1 MTSSTPKPQPPAG
14 RPNPAAM
21 PKQTPKPGPRPG
33 AAQSVPSQRVV
44 PLAHAQSS
52 SANTDPSKFGRVDD
66 AGNVFVTRDGVE
78 RQIASWQA
86 GSPEEGLRHY
96 GQRFDDLIVETEVL
110 EARLTAHPEDA
121 HTLHRSVTEL
131 KDSLKDVAAIGDF
144 AALEA
149 RLEELLR
156 KTEVAEHEAKELK
169 QTRRANAIAKKESLA
184 AEAEEIA
191 EKSTNWKAAGDR
203 IRAILEEW
211 KTIRGIDRTTDD
223 ALWKRYSRARDA
235 FNRRRGA
242 HFAELDRN
250 RATARRI
257 KEDIIAR
264 AQAIQDSTDW
274 NATARAYR
282 SLMDEWKAAG
292 RAPRGVDD
300 ELWAQFRAA
309 QDHFFAAR
317 NAVNAER
324 DREFEANAAAKD
336 ALIDEYDALITPE
349 KGLGAARA
357 KLREL
362 QEKWDEI
369 GFVPRNKV
377 RTYEDKI
384 ARLEQRV
391 ADAEESRW
399 RKADPEAQARVNQF
413 QEKADHF
420 LQQAQEAEA
429 AGNSSKAAKLREQA
443 EQWQEFA
450 NVAAKAVDEQ

>member
-1 MTSSTPKPQPPAG
+1 MTPSTPKPQPAAG

-33 AAQSVPSQRVV
+33 VVQSAASQRVV
-44 PLAHAQSS
+44 PLAHAQTSS
-52 SANTDPSKFGRVDD
+52 TSTDPSKFGRVD
-66 AGNVFVTRDGVE
+66 AEGNVFVTRDGVE

-86 GSPEEGLRHY
+86 GTPEEGLRHY

-121 HTLHRSVTEL
+121 HALQRSVLEL
-131 KDSLKDVAAIGDF
+131 KDSLNDVAAIGDF

-149 RLEELLR
+149 RLEDLLR

-169 QTRRANAIAKKESLA
+169 VARRANAITRKETLA
-184 AEAEEIA
+184 AEAEQIA
-191 EKSTNWKAAGDR
+191 ESSTDWKAAGDR

-211 KTIRGIDRTTDD
+211 KTIRGIDRKTDD
-223 ALWKRYSRARDA
+223 ELWKRYSRARDA

-250 RATARRI
+250 RATARKV
-257 KEDIIAR
+257 KEDIVAR
-264 AQAIQDSTDW
+264 AQVMQESTDW
-274 NATARAYR
+274 SATARAYR

-292 RAPRGVDD
+292 RAPRGIDD

-336 ALIDEYDALITPE
+336 ALIEEFDALITPE

-362 QEKWDEI
+362 QEKWDKV

-377 RTYEDKI
+377 RTYEEKI

-413 QEKADHF
+413 QEKADLF
-420 LQQAQEAEA
+420 LKQAQEAEA
-429 AGNSSKAAKLREQA
+429 AGKASKAAKLREQA

>member
-1 MTSSTPKPQPPAG
+1 MTSSTPKPQPASG

-33 AAQSVPSQRVV
+33 VAQSIASQRVV
-44 PLAHAQSS
+44 PLTHAQGSS
-52 SANTDPSKFGRVDD
+52 TNTDPSKFGRVD
-66 AGNVFVTRDGVE
+66 AEGNVFVTRDGVE
-78 RQIASWQA
+78 RQITSWQA
-86 GSPEEGLRHY
+86 GTPEEGLRHY

-121 HTLHRSVTEL
+121 HALQRSVLEL
-131 KDSLKDVAAIGDF
+131 KDSLNDVAAIGDF

-149 RLEELLR
+149 RLAELLR

-169 QTRRANAIAKKESLA
+169 EARRADAIAKKETLA
-184 AEAEEIA
+184 AEAEQIA
-191 EKSTNWKAAGDR
+191 ESSTDWKAAGDR

-211 KTIRGIDRTTDD
+211 KTIRGIDRKTDD
-223 ALWKRYSRARDA
+223 ELWKRYSRARDA

-250 RATARRI
+250 RATARKV
-257 KEDIIAR
+257 KEDIVTR

-274 NATARAYR
+274 NETARAYR

-292 RAPRGVDD
+292 RAPRGIDD
-300 ELWAQFRAA
+300 ELWTQFRAA

-336 ALIDEYDALITPE
+336 ALIEEFDALITPE

-369 GFVPRNKV
+369 GFVPRNQV
-377 RTYEDKI
+377 RTYEEKI

-413 QEKADHF
+413 REKANHF
-420 LQQAQEAEA
+420 LQQAQEAKT
-429 AGNSSKAAKLREQA
+429 AGHASKAAKLREQA

-450 NVAAKAVDEQ
+450 AVAAKAVDGQ